1 MPIDVLWEQMDW
13 EANPSG
19 PAPTRTLRIVPDERG
34 LVERVLSNL
43 QDGDLPH
50 LRFISHETV
59 TVFHQQHIAQLLSE
73 LEVLGTR
80 VREPEATK
88 QLAAVLQLVADAN
101 GTMDSLVAFR
111 VRAVGHA
118 VAADG
123 GWCDP
128 EPPRLNRGR

>member
-1 MPIDVLWEQMDW
+1 MPIDVIWEQMDW

-43 QDGDLPH
+43 PDGDLPY

-59 TVFHQQHIAQLLSE
+59 TVFHQQHMAQLQSE

-80 VREPEATK
+80 VREAEVTK

-111 VRAVGHA
+111 ARAGGHA
-118 VAADG
+118 A
-123 GWCDP
+123 
-128 EPPRLNRGR
+128 